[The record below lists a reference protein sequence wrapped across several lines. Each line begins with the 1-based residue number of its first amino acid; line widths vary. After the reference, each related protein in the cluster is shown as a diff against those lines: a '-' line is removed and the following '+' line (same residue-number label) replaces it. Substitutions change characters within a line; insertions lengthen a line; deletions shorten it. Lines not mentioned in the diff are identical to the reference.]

1 MAPKRKPFIN
11 PVDGF
16 LILFLLL
23 LLIQSA
29 FNLLFDQTFTADT
42 NAIDVVVR
50 TSAALIFG
58 SFLSGQDKVETP
70 STQAKST
77 PAPMTLSSAL
87 PSENIPSGQ
96 IGFSAPIPSSSLDEV
111 PSPPAFSEKP
121 AVDTRTRPNLSVIVV
136 ALVGLFSLILLLI
149 VRNFTTVTPGMAATL
164 SQLRDFVCGCI
175 GLLVRRAREN

>member
-23 LLIQSA
+23 LLIQPA

-58 SFLSGQDKVETP
+58 SFLSG
-70 STQAKST
+70 
-77 PAPMTLSSAL
+77 
-87 PSENIPSGQ
+87 
-96 IGFSAPIPSSSLDEV
+96 
-111 PSPPAFSEKP
+111 
-121 AVDTRTRPNLSVIVV
+121 
-136 ALVGLFSLILLLI
+136 
-149 VRNFTTVTPGMAATL
+149 
-164 SQLRDFVCGCI
+164 
-175 GLLVRRAREN
+175 

>member
-50 TSAALIFG
+50 TSAALIF
-58 SFLSGQDKVETP
+58 SFLSGQHKVETP

-77 PAPMTLSSAL
+77 PAPMTLSSVL

-96 IGFSAPIPSSSLDEV
+96 IGFSAPMPSSSLDEV

-121 AVDTRTRPNLSVIVV
+121 AVDTRTKPNLSVIIV
-136 ALVGLFSLILLLI
+136 ALVGLFSMILLLI
-149 VRNFTTVTPGMAATL
+149 VRNFTTVTPNMSATL

-175 GLLVRRAREN
+175 GFLVRRAREN

>member
-29 FNLLFDQTFTADT
+29 FNLLFDQTFAADT

-50 TSAALIFG
+50 TSTALIFG

-77 PAPMTLSSAL
+77 PAPVTLPSAL

-96 IGFSAPIPSSSLDEV
+96 IGFSAPMPSSSLDEV
-111 PSPPAFSEKP
+111 PSPPSFSEKP

-136 ALVGLFSLILLLI
+136 ALVGLFSMILLLI

-175 GLLVRRAREN
+175 GFLVRRAREN

>member
-70 STQAKST
+70 SIQTKST
-77 PAPMTLSSAL
+77 PAPMTLSSVL

-96 IGFSAPIPSSSLDEV
+96 IGFSAPMPSSSLDEV
-111 PSPPAFSEKP
+111 SSPPTFSEKP
-121 AVDTRTRPNLSVIVV
+121 AVDSRTRPNLSVIVV

-175 GLLVRRAREN
+175 GFLVRRAREN

>member
-87 PSENIPSGQ
+87 PSENIPSGSDR
-96 IGFSAPIPSSSLDEV
+96 FFCS
-111 PSPPAFSEKP
+111 
-121 AVDTRTRPNLSVIVV
+121 DTF
-136 ALVGLFSLILLLI
+136 LF
-149 VRNFTTVTPGMAATL
+149 FG
-164 SQLRDFVCGCI
+164 
-175 GLLVRRAREN
+175 

>member
-58 SFLSGQDKVETP
+58 NFLSGQDKVETP
-70 STQAKST
+70 STQAKSI
-77 PAPMTLSSAL
+77 PSPMTLSSVL

-96 IGFSAPIPSSSLDEV
+96 IGFSAPMSSSSLDEV

-136 ALVGLFSLILLLI
+136 ALVGLFSMILLLI
-149 VRNFTTVTPGMAATL
+149 VRNFTTVTPNMSATL

-175 GLLVRRAREN
+175 GFLVRCAREN

>member
-11 PVDGF
+11 PVDVF

-87 PSENIPSGQ
+87 PPENIPSGQ
-96 IGFSAPIPSSSLDEV
+96 IGFSAPMPSSSLDEV
-111 PSPPAFSEKP
+111 SSPPAFSEKP
-121 AVDTRTRPNLSVIVV
+121 V

-149 VRNFTTVTPGMAATL
+149 VHNFTTVTPNMSATL

-175 GLLVRRAREN
+175 GFLVRRAREN